1 MLYSLITLWHERQR
15 FFPAVL
21 AVAFS
26 ALLVALQIGLLVG
39 TFSMVSIPI
48 DHSRADLWVGS
59 PQAASVDMGRAIP
72 LTWQSRLSLPAIVQQ
87 ESYIQGFTYWQKTAG
102 GAELCIVIGAR
113 LYEGALGAV
122 RELGPALRTRL
133 TAQGAVVVDAADLSR
148 LGLHQGVGEVAEIN
162 RQRVQVVG
170 VVRGLKGLQGPYVF
184 CSLDTARR
192 LLHLTPDQTTYLLA
206 RCRDPAEVP
215 EVVAQLRRY
224 GDMSVFASHEFA
236 LRSRFH
242 WLFRTGAGIALGF
255 AALLGLLVGAVVTSQ
270 TLYAA
275 TVASLREFAV
285 LRALG
290 IPRKRIA
297 GTVVAQ
303 SFWIGV
309 AGVLLAWPA
318 VVSLSPLAHLVGARL
333 QIQPWLLALTVLV
346 TLGMALLS
354 GLAALRSLRLVEPA
368 MLLR

>member
-1 MLYSLITLWHERQR
+1 
-15 FFPAVL
+15 
-21 AVAFS
+21 
-26 ALLVALQIGLLVG
+26 
-39 TFSMVSIPI
+39 
-48 DHSRADLWVGS
+48 
-59 PQAASVDMGRAIP
+59 
-72 LTWQSRLSLPAIVQQ
+72 
-87 ESYIQGFTYWQKTAG
+87 
-102 GAELCIVIGAR
+102 
-113 LYEGALGAV
+113 
-122 RELGPALRTRL
+122 
-133 TAQGAVVVDAADLSR
+133 
-148 LGLHQGVGEVAEIN
+148 
-162 RQRVQVVG
+162 
-170 VVRGLKGLQGPYVF
+170 LQGPYVF

-206 RCRDPAEVP
+206 RCRHPAEVP